1 VYSSGSTQ
9 KVTSEQYDA
18 VAKPQEE
25 RATPAMLDPA
35 DIASRITAL
44 EADVS
49 LVKTE
54 LDFVLSESN
63 ARTDIDVD
71 LDSV

>member
-1 VYSSGSTQ
+1 
-9 KVTSEQYDA
+9 
-18 VAKPQEE
+18 
-25 RATPAMLDPA
+25 MLDPA